1 VVIVDDHLAI
11 LAIAGRLP
19 DLGGTG
25 PVVTTCGFQFRMA
38 RAVADSSRS
47 GSLSRRLADPSA
59 ALARALRPPGDRLT
73 VLDPRASM
81 EQAVG
86 FATRHRANLLLA
98 ELAGAALYHRAAI
111 RVTPAN
117 RGRTWADV
125 MNHEGIDF
133 ATIEP

>member
-19 DLGGTG
+19 GLGAAG
-25 PVVTTCGFQFRMA
+25 PVVTTCGFQFRLA
-38 RAVADSSRS
+38 RAIADSSRS
-47 GSLSRRLADPSA
+47 GSLSRRLADPAA

-81 EQAVG
+81 EHAVG
-86 FATRHRANLLLA
+86 FATRHRTNLLLA
-98 ELAGAALYHRAAI
+98 ELAGAALHHRAAI

-117 RGRTWADV
+117 QGRTWSQL
-125 MNHEGIDF
+125 MNDEGIDF
-133 ATIEP
+133 ATVEP